1 MREFYTWGAGAARC
15 RLPRTSAVS
24 RNALAAPCHAPCRS
38 RSRVE
43 QPWEVSSFSSGR
55 LPVARRPIL
64 RTVCASMHGAAP
76 PSGPPEA
83 AGARVHR
90 SRRVCATLMRPQLR
104 PTLRAKRLGPRAT
117 VDSGRNFWRVAHA
130 SEAPGSPACVRDR
143 AAQAA
148 ARVSPAVGLLRTA
161 RRVGVGWGD
170 HAVTVA
176 PTCSPEAARDA
187 GATHVQ

>member
-1 MREFYTWGAGAARC
+1 MQEFYTGRGRCALPAAAHVRI
-15 RLPRTSAVS
+15 S
-24 RNALAAPCHAPCRS
+24 RNAAPCHAPCRS
-38 RSRVE
+38 RSRVDK
-43 QPWEVSSFSSGR
+43 PWEVSTFSSGR
-55 LPVARRPIL
+55 LPLARRPIL

-90 SRRVCATLMRPQLR
+90 SRRACATLMRPQLR

-117 VDSGRNFWRVAHA
+117 VDSSRNFWRVAHA

-161 RRVGVGWGD
+161 RRIGVGRGD

-176 PTCSPEAARDA
+176 LTCSLEAARDA

>member
-1 MREFYTWGAGAARC
+1 MPAAAHVRIYT
-15 RLPRTSAVS
+15 
-24 RNALAAPCHAPCRS
+24 RNADPCRS
-38 RSRVE
+38 RSRVDK
-43 QPWEVSSFSSGR
+43 PWEVSSFSSGR

-90 SRRVCATLMRPQLR
+90 SRRACATLMRPQLR
-104 PTLRAKRLGPRAT
+104 PTLRAKRLGPRAR
-117 VDSGRNFWRVAHA
+117 VDSGRNFWSVAHA

-161 RRVGVGWGD
+161 RRVGVGCGD

-176 PTCSPEAARDA
+176 PTCSLEGPH
-187 GATHVQ
+187 ATRGQRMYSKVCACSTVTGGQGDG